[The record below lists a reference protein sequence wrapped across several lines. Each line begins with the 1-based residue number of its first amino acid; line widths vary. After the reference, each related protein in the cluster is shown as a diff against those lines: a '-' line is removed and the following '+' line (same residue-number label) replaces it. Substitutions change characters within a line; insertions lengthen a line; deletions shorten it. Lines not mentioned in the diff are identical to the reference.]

1 MKNWKKEYE
10 EIKVPENMKERME
23 ASIAR
28 AKMEKRKVKK
38 VKLWKTC
45 ASAAAVLAIVLVL
58 PNTSQTAAAAMQ
70 QIPLLGNLFKI
81 TTVREYQVDEER
93 NMANV
98 KVPQVETQN
107 TGDGEA
113 ADQGTVEQAKAT
125 VDAINFDIEEETN
138 KLIDEFKE
146 SMKNE
151 EGYQDIYIDSKVLTD
166 NDRLFSLELI
176 LYQGAGSGYEQHKHY
191 TVDKLTGKE
200 LTLKDLC
207 GNDYVDTISE
217 EVKKQMK
224 EQMAADE
231 NVKYWLDDPD
241 VPEWN
246 FDKIAE
252 DQDFYVDAEGHVVIC
267 FNEYD
272 VAPGSMGCVEFT
284 MPQTVALNE
293 S

>member
-1 MKNWKKEYE
+1 MGNWKKEYE

-23 ASIAR
+23 ASIER

-207 GNDYVDTISE
+207 GDDYVNTISE
-217 EVKKQMK
+217 EVKEQMRA
-224 EQMAADE
+224 QMAADE
-231 NVKYWLDDPD
+231 TVKYWLDDPD

-272 VAPGSMGCVEFT
+272 VAPGSMGCVEFI
-284 MPQTVALNE
+284 MPQTVTLD
-293 S
+293 

>member
-1 MKNWKKEYE
+1 MGNWKKEYE

-28 AKMEKRKVKK
+28 AKKDKRKVKK

-45 ASAAAVLAIVLVL
+45 TSAAAVLAIVLIL

-98 KVPQVETQN
+98 KVPQVEVQDT
-107 TGDGEA
+107 TDGNKDADRA
-113 ADQGTVEQAKAT
+113 AQAKESA
-125 VDAINFDIEEETN
+125 DAINFDIEEETN

-207 GNDYVDTISE
+207 GDDYVNTISE
-217 EVKKQMK
+217 EVKEQMRA
-224 EQMAADE
+224 QMAADE
-231 NVKYWLDDPD
+231 TVKYWLDDPD

-252 DQDFYVDAEGHVVIC
+252 DQDFYVNAEGHVVIC

-272 VAPGSMGCVEFT
+272 VAPGSMGCVEFI
-284 MPQTVALNE
+284 MPQTVTLD
-293 S
+293 

>member
-1 MKNWKKEYE
+1 M
-10 EIKVPENMKERME
+10 
-23 ASIAR
+23 
-28 AKMEKRKVKK
+28 
-38 VKLWKTC
+38 
-45 ASAAAVLAIVLVL
+45 LVL

-98 KVPQVETQN
+98 KVPQVEVQDTTEGN
-107 TGDGEA
+107 TD
-113 ADQGTVEQAKAT
+113 ADRAEQAKESA
-125 VDAINFDIEEETN
+125 DAINFDIEEETN

-200 LTLKDLC
+200 LTIEDLC
-207 GNDYVDTISE
+207 GDDYVNTISE
-217 EVKKQMK
+217 EVKEQMRA
-224 EQMAADE
+224 QMAADE
-231 NVKYWLDDPD
+231 TVKYWLDDPD

-252 DQDFYVDAEGHVVIC
+252 DQDFYVNAEGHVVIC

-272 VAPGSMGCVEFT
+272 VAPGSMGCVEFI
-284 MPQTVALNE
+284 MPQTVTLD
-293 S
+293 

>member
-1 MKNWKKEYE
+1 MGNWKKEYE
-10 EIKVPENMKERME
+10 EIKVPENMKERIE

-28 AKMEKRKVKK
+28 AKKDKRKVKK

-45 ASAAAVLAIVLVL
+45 TSAAAVLAIVLIL

-81 TTVREYQVDEER
+81 TTIREYQVDEER

-98 KVPQVETQN
+98 KVPQVEVQDSTDGN
-107 TGDGEA
+107 TDADTA
-113 ADQGTVEQAKAT
+113 AQAKKSA
-125 VDAINFDIEEETN
+125 DAINFDIEEETN

-231 NVKYWLDDPD
+231 SVKYWLDDPD

-284 MPQTVALNE
+284 MPQTVTLNE
-293 S
+293 

>member
-1 MKNWKKEYE
+1 MGNWKKEYE

-28 AKMEKRKVKK
+28 AKKDKRKVKK

-45 ASAAAVLAIVLVL
+45 TSAAAVLAIVLIL

-98 KVPQVETQN
+98 KVPQVEVQDSTDGN
-107 TGDGEA
+107 TDADRA
-113 ADQGTVEQAKAT
+113 AQAKESA
-125 VDAINFDIEEETN
+125 DAINFDIEEETN

-231 NVKYWLDDPD
+231 SVKYWLDDPD

-284 MPQTVALNE
+284 MPQTVTLNE
-293 S
+293 

>member
-1 MKNWKKEYE
+1 MGNWKKEYE

-23 ASIAR
+23 ASIER

-98 KVPQVETQN
+98 KVPQVEVQDATERN
-107 TGDGEA
+107 TDADRA
-113 ADQGTVEQAKAT
+113 AQAKESA
-125 VDAINFDIEEETN
+125 DAINFDIEEETN

-231 NVKYWLDDPD
+231 TVKYWLDDPD

-252 DQDFYVDAEGHVVIC
+252 DQDFYVNAEGHVVIC

-272 VAPGSMGCVEFT
+272 VAPGSMGCVEFI
-284 MPQTVALNE
+284 MPQTVTLD
-293 S
+293 

>member
-1 MKNWKKEYE
+1 MGNWKKEYE

-23 ASIAR
+23 ASIER

-38 VKLWKTC
+38 IKLWKTC

-70 QIPLLGNLFKI
+70 QIPLLGNLFKL

-207 GNDYVDTISE
+207 GDDYVNTISE
-217 EVKKQMK
+217 EVKEQMRA
-224 EQMAADE
+224 QMAADE
-231 NVKYWLDDPD
+231 TVKYWLDDPD

-252 DQDFYVDAEGHVVIC
+252 DQDFYVNAEGHVVIC

-272 VAPGSMGCVEFT
+272 VAPGSMGCVEFI
-284 MPQTVALNE
+284 MPQTVTLD
-293 S
+293 

>member
-1 MKNWKKEYE
+1 MGNWKKEYE

-23 ASIAR
+23 ASIER

-45 ASAAAVLAIVLVL
+45 ASAAAVLAIVLIL
-58 PNTSQTAAAAMQ
+58 PNT
-70 QIPLLGNLFKI
+70 
-81 TTVREYQVDEER
+81 
-93 NMANV
+93 
-98 KVPQVETQN
+98 

-231 NVKYWLDDPD
+231 SVKYWLDDPD

-284 MPQTVALNE
+284 MPQTVTLNE
-293 S
+293 

>member
-10 EIKVPENMKERME
+10 EIKVPENMKERIE

-28 AKMEKRKVKK
+28 AKKDKRKVKK

-45 ASAAAVLAIVLVL
+45 TSAAAVLAIVLIL

-81 TTVREYQVDEER
+81 TTIREYQVDEER

-98 KVPQVETQN
+98 KVPQVEVQDSTDGN
-107 TGDGEA
+107 TDADTA
-113 ADQGTVEQAKAT
+113 AQAKKSA
-125 VDAINFDIEEETN
+125 DAINFDIEEETN

-191 TVDKLTGKE
+191 TIDKLTGKE

-231 NVKYWLDDPD
+231 SVKYWLDDPD

-284 MPQTVALNE
+284 MPQTVTLNE
-293 S
+293 